1 VCGSTVSGAA
11 TACAMTVAMPE
22 ANIEHAVARGLLG
35 PRILRSAQTLKV
47 SDREVLE
54 KGVGFD

>member
-1 VCGSTVSGAA
+1 
-11 TACAMTVAMPE
+11 MTVAMPE

-54 KGVGFD
+54 KGVGSD